1 MDERELIARLQKRD
15 EAAFEELIR
24 QYEKKVYSLCFRMC
38 GNSEDA
44 EEAAQDAFLA
54 LWRGIDRF
62 RQESSLSTWI
72 YRLATNACID
82 TLRRRKKQS
91 GSVSLDDEELFVD
104 AVDTS
109 PQPQETVEHREA
121 QKLLQEGLSAL
132 VIPAPEVCV
141 VANIGLEHT
150 AILGDTVEKI
160 AAEKCGIIKHGSHA
174 VLFGQSEGVENVARE
189 KCAQEDVALTI
200 TAQEKLER
208 ISSSLDGQEFKYR
221 GRGPYHLRLLGEYQL
236 LNALTVID
244 VCNALRSRGWDKLT
258 DEAIDEGLSHAQ
270 WPGRLELLRRGP
282 DFIVDGAHNP
292 QCVDALM
299 DSLAA
304 LYGDKK
310 LIFLTGVLRD
320 KDWHQML
327 RRALPLAKAFVVIT
341 PPSARALDENELAAW
356 LNAQG
361 VQAVPAKDTDDG
373 VRRALALAGE
383 DDAICSWG
391 SLYFTGEVRRV
402 LTEQ

>member
-24 QYEKKVYSLCFRMC
+24 QYEKKVYTLCFRMC

-132 VIPAPEVCV
+132 
-141 VANIGLEHT
+141 LEEYRKVL
-150 AILGDTVEKI
+150 IL
-160 AAEKCGIIKHGSHA
+160 
-174 VLFGQSEGVENVARE
+174 RE
-189 KCAQEDVALTI
+189 I
-200 TAQEKLER
+200 
-208 ISSSLDGQEFKYR
+208 
-221 GRGPYHLRLLGEYQL
+221 
-236 LNALTVID
+236 
-244 VCNALRSRGWDKLT
+244 
-258 DEAIDEGLSHAQ
+258 EGLSYTEIAESASIELGTVKSRISR
-270 WPGRLELLRRGP
+270 GRSLLR
-282 DFIVDGAHNP
+282 N
-292 QCVDALM
+292 
-299 DSLAA
+299 
-304 LYGDKK
+304 
-310 LIFLTGVLRD
+310 FLSGNGNFFEIASSKVTECNREE
-320 KDWHQML
+320 MS
-327 RRALPLAKAFVVIT
+327 AK
-341 PPSARALDENELAAW
+341 
-356 LNAQG
+356 
-361 VQAVPAKDTDDG
+361 
-373 VRRALALAGE
+373 
-383 DDAICSWG
+383 
-391 SLYFTGEVRRV
+391 
-402 LTEQ
+402 

>member
-24 QYEKKVYSLCFRMC
+24 QYEKKVYTLCFRMC

-132 VIPAPEVCV
+132 PEEYR
-141 VANIGLEHT
+141 NIL
-150 AILGDTVEKI
+150 L
-160 AAEKCGIIKHGSHA
+160 
-174 VLFGQSEGVENVARE
+174 LRE
-189 KCAQEDVALTI
+189 V
-200 TAQEKLER
+200 
-208 ISSSLDGQEFKYR
+208 
-221 GRGPYHLRLLGEYQL
+221 
-236 LNALTVID
+236 
-244 VCNALRSRGWDKLT
+244 
-258 DEAIDEGLSHAQ
+258 EGLSYSEISET
-270 WPGRLELLRRGP
+270 LELELGTVKSRISRGRTLLR
-282 DFIVDGAHNP
+282 N
-292 QCVDALM
+292 
-299 DSLAA
+299 
-304 LYGDKK
+304 
-310 LIFLTGVLRD
+310 FLSVSGNFFEKSASKVTECNREG
-320 KDWHQML
+320 MS
-327 RRALPLAKAFVVIT
+327 AK
-341 PPSARALDENELAAW
+341 
-356 LNAQG
+356 
-361 VQAVPAKDTDDG
+361 
-373 VRRALALAGE
+373 
-383 DDAICSWG
+383 
-391 SLYFTGEVRRV
+391 
-402 LTEQ
+402 

>member
-109 PQPQETVEHREA
+109 PQPQETVEHRET

-132 VIPAPEVCV
+132 PEEYRKV
-141 VANIGLEHT
+141 L
-150 AILGDTVEKI
+150 IL
-160 AAEKCGIIKHGSHA
+160 
-174 VLFGQSEGVENVARE
+174 RE
-189 KCAQEDVALTI
+189 I
-200 TAQEKLER
+200 
-208 ISSSLDGQEFKYR
+208 
-221 GRGPYHLRLLGEYQL
+221 
-236 LNALTVID
+236 
-244 VCNALRSRGWDKLT
+244 
-258 DEAIDEGLSHAQ
+258 EGLSYTEIAESASIELGTVKSRISR
-270 WPGRLELLRRGP
+270 GRSLLR
-282 DFIVDGAHNP
+282 N
-292 QCVDALM
+292 
-299 DSLAA
+299 
-304 LYGDKK
+304 
-310 LIFLTGVLRD
+310 FLSGNGNFFEIASSKVTECNREE
-320 KDWHQML
+320 MS
-327 RRALPLAKAFVVIT
+327 AK
-341 PPSARALDENELAAW
+341 
-356 LNAQG
+356 
-361 VQAVPAKDTDDG
+361 
-373 VRRALALAGE
+373 
-383 DDAICSWG
+383 
-391 SLYFTGEVRRV
+391 
-402 LTEQ
+402 

>member
-24 QYEKKVYSLCFRMC
+24 QYEKKVYTLCFRMC

-132 VIPAPEVCV
+132 SEEYRKV
-141 VANIGLEHT
+141 L
-150 AILGDTVEKI
+150 IL
-160 AAEKCGIIKHGSHA
+160 
-174 VLFGQSEGVENVARE
+174 RE
-189 KCAQEDVALTI
+189 I
-200 TAQEKLER
+200 
-208 ISSSLDGQEFKYR
+208 
-221 GRGPYHLRLLGEYQL
+221 
-236 LNALTVID
+236 
-244 VCNALRSRGWDKLT
+244 
-258 DEAIDEGLSHAQ
+258 EGLSYTEIAESASIELGTVKSRISR
-270 WPGRLELLRRGP
+270 GRSLLR
-282 DFIVDGAHNP
+282 N
-292 QCVDALM
+292 
-299 DSLAA
+299 
-304 LYGDKK
+304 
-310 LIFLTGVLRD
+310 FLSGNGNFFEIASSKVTECNREE
-320 KDWHQML
+320 MS
-327 RRALPLAKAFVVIT
+327 AK
-341 PPSARALDENELAAW
+341 
-356 LNAQG
+356 
-361 VQAVPAKDTDDG
+361 
-373 VRRALALAGE
+373 
-383 DDAICSWG
+383 
-391 SLYFTGEVRRV
+391 
-402 LTEQ
+402 